1 MRMNIRRKWKG
12 SVVNCKLAEL
22 FFQEMLV
29 IPGIWNVWVIFKKSW
44 PIIIVL
50 VPFKI
55 ENFLSPEYREC
66 LGNSPMVEI
75 REFREFRKTILYD
88 TFFKDFII
96 YKLL

>member
-12 SVVNCKLAEL
+12 SVVNCKLAE
-22 FFQEMLV
+22 FFFEEMLV
-29 IPGIWNVWVIFKKSW
+29 IPGIWNVWLIFKKSW
-44 PIIIVL
+44 PIIIIL

-55 ENFLSPEYREC
+55 ENFLSLEYREC

-88 TFFKDFII
+88 TFFKEF

>member
-29 IPGIWNVWVIFKKSW
+29 IPRIWNVWVIFKKSW

-55 ENFLSPEYREC
+55 ENFLSPKYREC

-75 REFREFRKTILYD
+75 REFREFRKMIIWLY
-88 TFFKDFII
+88 TFLRSF
-96 YKLL
+96 KLL